1 MGFFS
6 SFGIFPRMNQPI
18 STGASVMESNAA
30 AAIEYVLVNASGLN
44 SRPSCSCSVNTGRN
58 ETVMTSSE

>member
-1 MGFFS
+1 
-6 SFGIFPRMNQPI
+6 MNQPI
-18 STGASVMESNAA
+18 STGASVMDSSAA

-44 SRPSCSCSVNTGRN
+44 SRPSCSCNVNTGKN